1 VDELDKAARKEL
13 RSVYV
18 MTAAR
23 EGSEDSAI
31 DAPAITVERM
41 ALWNCMIIT
50 YLFTLQQQQAG

>member
-23 EGSEDSAI
+23 EGSEDSTI
-31 DAPAITVERM
+31 DAQAMTAGRM
-41 ALWNCMIIT
+41 AL
-50 YLFTLQQQQAG
+50 